1 MPGECPEKIVQSYGR
16 SDQQKTGKKTKRKK
30 IRNIVRK
37 SSLIKNMLVYI
48 SIILLYDSSQ
58 STHGREY
65 SKGTLIG
72 YSQNLVSWSLF
83 KSE

>member
-1 MPGECPEKIVQSYGR
+1 MGDLTNRRQV
-16 SDQQKTGKKTKRKK
+16 KKNKK
-30 IRNIVRK
+30 KKDKEHCEK

-65 SKGTLIG
+65 SKGTLMG